1 VHQTEVTLHG
11 HRVAC
16 RIAGD
21 PALPVLLLIHG
32 ITSSSA
38 TWDAVI
44 PGLAEY
50 AHVIAPDLLGHG
62 DSDKPRA
69 DYSLG
74 GFASGLRDLLEHLGH
89 ERVTVVGHSLGGGVA
104 MQFAYQ
110 YYEHCDRLVL
120 VSSGGLGREVSLALR
135 AATLPGAELV
145 LPVIANTHVRDAG
158 AAIGRLLG
166 RLPMRPRPSVAEV
179 ARGYATLA
187 ESTARTAFV
196 HTLRSVVEPGGQRVH
211 AGDLLYLAEGRPTL
225 IVWGALDTVIPVSHA
240 FEAHAMIPGSTL
252 EVFEQSRHFP
262 HMDEPARFVKVVS
275 HFLGSTTPAPFDRV
289 VLRDRIA
296 ARSRAV
302 VEQRERDAEQAR
314 LALMAAAMPDVPTS
328 EGPVPSEA
336 PEASAAQSEEPE
348 QGDAEGVRRHVHDD
362 RWEQAAAAVPQPAQT
377 DPGRG
382 GEDHRADH
390 HEPDGQ
396 TGVRVVEG
404 YGQAR
409 GDVPQ
414 PEEPG

>member
-1 VHQTEVTLHG
+1 VERIDVTMHG
-11 HRVAC
+11 QRVAC
-16 RIAGD
+16 RVAGD

-38 TWDAVI
+38 TWDPVI
-44 PGLAEY
+44 PGLAEH

-89 ERVTVVGHSLGGGVA
+89 ERVTIVGHSLGGGVA

-135 AATLPGAELV
+135 AATLPGAELI

-158 AAIGRLLG
+158 AAVGRLLG

-196 HTLRSVVEPGGQRVH
+196 HTLRSVVEPGGQRVNASH
-211 AGDLLYLAEGRPTL
+211 LLYLAEGRPTL
-225 IVWGALDTVIPVSHA
+225 IVWGALDTVIPVTHA
-240 FEAHAMIPGSTL
+240 FAAQATMPGSVV

-262 HMDEPARFVKVVS
+262 HMDEPARFVRVVLQ
-275 HFLGSTTPAPFDRV
+275 FLNSTTPVPIDRTM
-289 VLRDRIA
+289 LRERIA
-296 ARSRAV
+296 ARTEVLR
-302 VEQRERDAEQAR
+302 EQLEREEAQAR
-314 LALMAAAMPDVPTS
+314 QALASSPTGDGAA
-328 EGPVPSEA
+328 GLPSSIDEA
-336 PEASAAQSEEPE
+336 LGLPAQREEPE
-348 QGDAEGVRRHVHDD
+348 QGDPEGVRRQVDDD
-362 RWEQAAAAVPQPAQT
+362 RREQAPAAVPQPAQA
-377 DPGRG
+377 DARGR
-382 GEDHRADH
+382 GEDHGADDD
-390 HEPDGQ
+390 EPDGQ
-396 TGVRVVEG
+396 AGGGVVQG
-404 YGQAR
+404 HGQAR
-409 GDVPQ
+409 GHVPQ
-414 PEEPG
+414 PEEPR